1 MEMGRLGDPFSEEL
15 IGFVVDRDRIWG
27 VWLALLRGDDS
38 AADPIMD
45 DPQAD
50 AIPLSYLTDVEG
62 VIGRPWS
69 RDAMFVS
76 QPFYCA
82 QRELLSGRTLLAFGA
97 HLGDDL
103 VVMMAD
109 CQLSNARHECLGVED
124 RFSPV
129 LRKV

>member
-1 MEMGRLGDPFSEEL
+1 MEMGRFGDPFSEEP
-15 IGFVVDRDRIWG
+15 IGFVAYCDRIWG
-27 VWLALLRGDDS
+27 VWLALLRSDDS

-62 VIGRPWS
+62 VMRRPWS

-82 QRELLSGRTLLAFGA
+82 HRELLSGRTLLAFGA
-97 HLGDDL
+97 HLL
-103 VVMMAD
+103 PYFAAHRR
-109 CQLSNARHECLGVED
+109 QQR
-124 RFSPV
+124 P
-129 LRKV
+129 